1 MKNMGITKGMKL
13 PLIPDGFEWKLS
25 FEAYGFSAEPESE
38 KRLEE
43 QTGITIGARSTAI
56 LVGEQK
62 TGKENKVGV
71 LL

>member
-1 MKNMGITKGMKL
+1 MDLNGNSRLRLTV
-13 PLIPDGFEWKLS
+13 
-25 FEAYGFSAEPESE
+25 FSAEPESE